1 MRSIAL
7 VAVLLA
13 ACSDD
18 PQQLPVDASSTTDA
32 PYDTARCLITGH
44 YGALGTKT
52 GAPAMGQ
59 PSTLVVELDGG
70 PPRDTFF
77 LKLNAGKGVFA
88 SGLANG
94 SYTLAGT
101 DLDFNNCGL
110 CVNIIADIVSMQ
122 GPTKFYFA
130 DAGTVMLTST
140 SPPAGTLS
148 NVTFKEVTSGG
159 APVSGGCVASITSMA
174 FSMQ

>member
-1 MRSIAL
+1 MRTIAL
-7 VAVLLA
+7 AAVLLG

-18 PQQLPVDASSTTDA
+18 PQQQLVDASTTDA

-52 GAPAMGQ
+52 GMP
-59 PSTLVVELDGG
+59 TLGPTTLSVVLDGG

-77 LKLNAGKGVFA
+77 LKLTAGKGVF
-88 SGLANG
+88 SGGLANG
-94 SYTLAGT
+94 SFPLAGA
-101 DLDFNNCGL
+101 DLDFTNCGL
-110 CVNIIADIVSMQ
+110 CVNIIADIGAM

-130 DAGTVMLTST
+130 DAGTVTLTST
-140 SPPAGTLS
+140 SPPAGMLS

-159 APVSGGCVASITSMA
+159 APVFGGCVASITSLT
-174 FSMQ
+174 FN

>member
-1 MRSIAL
+1 MRSLAL
-7 VAVLLA
+7 AAILLA

-18 PQQLPVDASSTTDA
+18 PQPQVADAPSTDA
-32 PYDTARCLITGH
+32 PYDTARCLIAGH

-52 GAPAMGQ
+52 GATTQGPTT
-59 PSTLVVELDGG
+59 STIVLDGG
-70 PPRDTFF
+70 PPRDSFF
-77 LKLNAGKGVFA
+77 LKLNAGDGVFA
-88 SGLANG
+88 AGLANG
-94 SYTLAGT
+94 SYTLAGA
-101 DLDFNNCGL
+101 DLDFSNCGL

-130 DAGTVMLTST
+130 DAGMVTLTST

-159 APVSGGCVASITSMA
+159 APVASGCVASITSMT
-174 FSMQ
+174 FN

>member
-1 MRSIAL
+1 MRSIAY
-7 VAVLLA
+7 AAILLA

-18 PQQLPVDASSTTDA
+18 PQQQLIDASATDA
-32 PYDTARCLITGH
+32 PYDVARCLITGH

-52 GAPAMGQ
+52 GMATQGPTT
-59 PSTLVVELDGG
+59 STIVLDGG
-70 PPRDTFF
+70 PPRDSFF
-77 LKLNAGKGVFA
+77 LKLNTGKGVFA
-88 SGLANG
+88 SRLANG
-94 SYTLAGT
+94 TYTLAGA
-101 DLDFNNCGL
+101 DLDFSNCGL

-130 DAGTVMLTST
+130 DAGAVTLTGT

-159 APVSGGCVASITSMA
+159 APVSGGCVASITSMT
-174 FSMQ
+174 FN

>member
-7 VAVLLA
+7 AASLLA

-18 PQQLPVDASSTTDA
+18 PDQQLVDASTTDA

-44 YGALGTKT
+44 YGALGAKT
-52 GAPAMGQ
+52 GMP
-59 PSTLVVELDGG
+59 TLGPTTLSVVLDAG

-77 LKLNAGKGVFA
+77 LKLTTGNGVFA
-88 SGLANG
+88 GGLANG
-94 SYTLAGT
+94 TYPLAGA
-101 DLDFNNCGL
+101 DLDFNSCGL
-110 CVNIIADIVSMQ
+110 CVNIIADIGAM

-130 DAGTVMLTST
+130 DAGSVTLTST
-140 SPPAGTLS
+140 QPPAGSLA

-159 APVSGGCVASITSMA
+159 APVAGGCVASIASLT
-174 FSMQ
+174 FD

>member
-7 VAVLLA
+7 AAFLLA

-18 PQQLPVDASSTTDA
+18 PQQLVDASSTDA

-52 GAPAMGQ
+52 GSAMQG
-59 PSTLVVELDGG
+59 STTSTIVLDGG
-70 PPRDTFF
+70 PPRDSFF
-77 LKLNAGKGVFA
+77 LKLNMGKGVFTA
-88 SGLANG
+88 GLANG
-94 SYTLAGT
+94 TYPLAGA

-122 GPTKFYFA
+122 GPSKFYFA
-130 DAGTVMLTST
+130 DGGTVSLTGT

-159 APVSGGCVASITSMA
+159 APVSGGCVASIASMT
-174 FSMQ
+174 FN

>member
-7 VAVLLA
+7 VAVVLA
-13 ACSDD
+13 GCGDES
-18 PQQLPVDASSTTDA
+18 QEQLIDASSTDA
-32 PYDTARCLITGH
+32 PYDTARCLIAGH

-52 GAPAMGQ
+52 GMATQGPTT
-59 PSTLVVELDGG
+59 STIVLDGG
-70 PPRDTFF
+70 PPRDSFF
-77 LKLNAGKGVFA
+77 LKLNTGKGVFA
-88 SGLANG
+88 AGLANG
-94 SYTLAGT
+94 SYTLAGA
-101 DLDFNNCGL
+101 DLDFSNCGL

-130 DAGTVMLTST
+130 EAGMVTLTST

-159 APVSGGCVASITSMA
+159 APVAGGCVASITSMT
-174 FSMQ
+174 FN